1 MNIVSIRESSRLG
14 EQERVANKS
23 VNKALPGFDK
33 TRGLW
38 TELGASLLTLT
49 VMMTLSSTPGDSVQK
64 VQWSFSLG
72 PLIPLMPVPP
82 DTPQFCLGW
91 A

>member
-1 MNIVSIRESSRLG
+1 M
-14 EQERVANKS
+14 ANKS

-64 VQWSFSLG
+64 VQWSLLSWS
-72 PLIPLMPVPP
+72 P
-82 DTPQFCLGW
+82 DTHHAGPSRYPTVLPWVGITITLFP
-91 A
+91 